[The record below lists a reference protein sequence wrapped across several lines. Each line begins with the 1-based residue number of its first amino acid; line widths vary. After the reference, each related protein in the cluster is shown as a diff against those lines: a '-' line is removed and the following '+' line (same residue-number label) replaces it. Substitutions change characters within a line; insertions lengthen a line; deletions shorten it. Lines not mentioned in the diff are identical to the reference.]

1 VRARR
6 LTLATLVVAGIGTA
20 AAPAQAAAWR
30 CEATAVR
37 AAVLGQAP
45 VEPIAANRGQVL
57 CRTASAVGG
66 TGLPAPLNAVTIGA
80 STSSTGSVDRP
91 AEQTVTAT
99 GGIVDFGL
107 RILPDLPIKLPVD
120 EVIDNVA
127 PVTVPLPAIPVL
139 PGAPSSVSVDLRP
152 ALRAALPNGGL
163 PNTDLVRIRAAA
175 AFASGRC
182 VDGVATLDGQSR
194 VAGVSL
200 LGQELPLDGL
210 VTQSLE
216 LVGGQ
221 SIDPSNLD
229 VTKIGLPPGVA
240 PELLPFVQT
249 ALKPVLDALPNI
261 QIPATIAQVSIQ
273 PGTQQRTATQ
283 IVQRAVTISITILG
297 QRLTDT
303 IIGEAVVGQDQVV
316 CAAPSAVSAAAL
328 RCTTRRLVLTD
339 VVSRNGRVVLTGA
352 ADKRYIG
359 RRVRIFFPHQ
369 RRYVA
374 GAVVRRD
381 GTFRTT
387 AKLPA
392 RRLRGTNLARYQ
404 ARIGRE
410 RSLRLKLRRRMIVRS
425 VRVSGGR
432 VRISG
437 RVSRPLAAPRRTITI
452 KRRVS
457 CTKQAV
463 VARVKPNR
471 RGEFSVTVKA
481 PPKSQAAVYRL
492 ETRVRKT
499 RRNPKTFPTYT
510 LPRYVDLA
518 R

>member
-1 VRARR
+1 MLGRK
-6 LTLATLVVAGIGTA
+6 LTLATLVVASIGTA
-20 AAPAQAAAWR
+20 AAPAQAAGWR
-30 CEATAVR
+30 CEASAIRTS
-37 AAVLGQAP
+37 VLGQAP
-45 VEPIAANRGQVL
+45 VEPITANKGQVV
-57 CRTASAVGG
+57 CRSASALGG
-66 TGLPAPLNAVTIGA
+66 AGLPAPLNAVTIGA
-80 STSSTGSVDRP
+80 STSATGSVDRP

-99 GGIVDFGL
+99 GGIVDLGL
-107 RILPDLPIKLPVD
+107 RILPDLPIKLPVN

-127 PVTVPLPAIPVL
+127 PVSVPLPALPL

-163 PNTDLVRIRAAA
+163 PNTDLVRVRAAA

-182 VDGVATLDGQSR
+182 VDGVPQLQGDSR

-200 LGQELPLDGL
+200 LGQELPLNGL
-210 VTQSLE
+210 VTQAVE

-229 VTKIGLPPGVA
+229 LGKIGLPQGIA
-240 PELLPFVQT
+240 PELLPAVQA
-249 ALKPVLDALPNI
+249 ALRPVLDALPNI
-261 QIPATIAQVSIQ
+261 QIPATIAQISIQ

-283 IVQRAVTISITILG
+283 LVQRALTISITILG

-316 CAAPSAVSAAAL
+316 CTTAAATTQAAL
-328 RCTTRRLVLTD
+328 QCTTRRLVLTD
-339 VVSRNGRVVLTGA
+339 VISRGGRVVLTGA
-352 ADKRYIG
+352 ADRRYVG

-374 GAVVRRD
+374 SAIVRRD

-387 AKLPA
+387 AALPA

-410 RSLRLKLRRRMIVRS
+410 RSLRLKLQRRMIVRS
-425 VRVSGGR
+425 VRVRGGN

-437 RVSRPLAAPRRTITI
+437 RVSRPLAAPARTITI

-457 CTKQAV
+457 CTRQAV

-481 PPKSQAAVYRL
+481 PPKQQAAVYRL
-492 ETRVRKT
+492 GTRVRKT
-499 RRNPKTFPTYT
+499 RRNPKTYPTFT

-518 R
+518 G